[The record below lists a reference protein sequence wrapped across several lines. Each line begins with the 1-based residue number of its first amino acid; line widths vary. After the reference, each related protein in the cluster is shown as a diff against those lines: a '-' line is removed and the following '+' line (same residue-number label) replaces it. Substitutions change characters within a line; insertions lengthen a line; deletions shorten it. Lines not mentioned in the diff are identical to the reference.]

1 MDAGLGFLGA
11 EVGLRMTPVALDSAL
26 PGREP
31 GVVSPDRV
39 SEYIDAYV
47 QAWSRVWKGQQ
58 QWILCYAIEWWL

>member
-11 EVGLRMTPVALDSAL
+11 EVGLLMTPVAFERAL
-26 PGREP
+26 PGLEP

-47 QAWSRVWKGQQ
+47 QAWSRVGGRKPAMNVV
-58 QWILCYAIEWWL
+58 LCD